1 VRCIRPKS
9 DVVSLGQKKA
19 SKKLVK
25 KSKVNGKR
33 RITVTG
39 SKKCAKVMTLSYCY
53 HCVTGVC
60 WGLYPGHD
68 YKVPMVPCGRTIIR
82 ALWYRTDGPL
92 LEPYGS
98 VR

>member
-1 VRCIRPKS
+1 MVADYTSKPLQGSLFKELRDYIMGRVRCIRPKS

-39 SKKCAKVMTLSYCY
+39 SKKCAKVMTQ
-53 HCVTGVC
+53 
-60 WGLYPGHD
+60 
-68 YKVPMVPCGRTIIR
+68 
-82 ALWYRTDGPL
+82 
-92 LEPYGS
+92 
-98 VR
+98 